1 MRSLDPIVFDVDL
14 PAPLDMAAKMLLAR
28 AFVCH
33 VMYMRGLVSVPLNHM
48 DVSQSNEVMFEGLSS
63 GGDDGTSSGG
73 GGAKQ
78 KALARKRVRVQTA
91 FAQLFNDLAR
101 VFVDTSGAVSVVS
114 LMLGATSVH
123 PKETYSMH
131 FVSSRAHGT
140 PPSPVP
146 PSTPDK
152 TVQACLRKLIRS
164 MVMKWADVPVSTSK
178 RLSIFVAVKPCSPP
192 SLSST
197 AAASPVRANASFT
210 CKPAFRV
217 KAPKRGTAAVHIL
230 LQNSNGDGDGSG
242 GINMGADS
250 DTPAFWYVSK
260 KGVKPMPGSA

>member
-1 MRSLDPIVFDVDL
+1 
-14 PAPLDMAAKMLLAR
+14 
-28 AFVCH
+28 
-33 VMYMRGLVSVPLNHM
+33 VMYMRGLVSEPLNHM

-73 GGAKQ
+73 GAKH
-78 KALARKRVRVQTA
+78 KAWARKRVRVQTA

-101 VFVDTSGAVSVVS
+101 IFVDLSGAVSAVS

-123 PKETYSMH
+123 PKETYSVH
-131 FVSSRAHGT
+131 FVSPGAHCT
-140 PPSPVP
+140 PPSPTP
-146 PSTPDK
+146 TPDK

-178 RLSIFVAVKPCSPP
+178 RLSIFLAVKPCSPP
-192 SLSST
+192 SPSST
-197 AAASPVRANASFT
+197 AAVRDNASFA

-217 KAPKRGTAAVHIL
+217 KAPKRGTAAVHVL
-230 LQNSNGDGDGSG
+230 LHSSDGDGSG
-242 GINMGADS
+242 DMDAGADI

-260 KGVKPMPGSA
+260 KGVKPMPGSS